1 MSKLCLES
9 GEKRRKL
16 LFGLKRRQSAG
27 FVNAQRTFS
36 VAQKI
41 FYAAQIT
48 FSATELI
55 SYVNRKILL
64 DGCIFLCY
72 VIFMAKAE
80 KPKTNIK
87 ENAGKL
93 LLDVSKLTFASFI
106 LGGILRGELP
116 QYILIIA
123 GVVVSLLCAVI
134 GLLWTSKKTDK
145 E

>member
-1 MSKLCLES
+1 
-9 GEKRRKL
+9 
-16 LFGLKRRQSAG
+16 
-27 FVNAQRTFS
+27 
-36 VAQKI
+36 
-41 FYAAQIT
+41 
-48 FSATELI
+48 
-55 SYVNRKILL
+55 
-64 DGCIFLCY
+64 
-72 VIFMAKAE
+72 MAKSE

-93 LLDVSKLTFASFI
+93 LLDVAKLTFASFI